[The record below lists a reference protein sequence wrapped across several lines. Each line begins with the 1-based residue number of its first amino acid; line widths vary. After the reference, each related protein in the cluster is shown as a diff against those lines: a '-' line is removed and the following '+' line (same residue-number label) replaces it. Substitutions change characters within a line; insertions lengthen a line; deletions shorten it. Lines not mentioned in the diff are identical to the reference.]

1 MFRGITQLS
10 LDVKGRIAVPAKYRN
25 ELFVQCSGH
34 LIVTADPS
42 RCLLIYPQPV
52 WEPIERRLSALPSF
66 NTNTRKLQRLL
77 IGSANDVDMDSAGRV
92 LITPPLRSFAGLS
105 KDVVLVGQGEKFELW
120 DEQQW
125 NLQIEDALSFN
136 EEDMPPELEGFSL

>member
-10 LDVKGRIAVPAKYRN
+10 LDVKGRIAIPARYRA
-25 ELFVQCSGH
+25 ELVEQCSGH

-42 RCLLIYPQPV
+42 RCLLVYPQPV
-52 WEPIERRLSALPSF
+52 WEPIEQKLSSLPSL
-66 NTNTRKLQRLL
+66 NPQARKLQRLL
-77 IGSANDVDMDSAGRV
+77 IGSASDVDMDGAGRI
-92 LITPPLRSFAGLS
+92 LIAPPLRSFAGLS
-105 KDVVLVGQGEKFELW
+105 KEVVLVGQGEKFELW

-125 NLQIEDALSFN
+125 GLQIEDALTFN